1 MQGNNVVESN
11 TDGQH
16 KETTQPLLSVRGLC
30 KRFPIRKGL
39 FGKTVGHVHAVE
51 DFNLDLY
58 PGESIGLVG
67 ESGCGKTTAGRSIMR
82 LIEPTAGEIHFRGV
96 ELTGLSPIA
105 MREQRRHM
113 QMIFQDPYGS
123 LNPRMNV
130 AQILTEP
137 LIAHGIMN
145 AQEAR
150 IEAARLLERVDLP
163 ASHLE
168 RFPHEFSGGQR
179 QRIGIARALSLKPD
193 MIVCDEAVSALD
205 VSVQAQVIN
214 LLSDLQREYGM
225 SYIFI
230 AHDLAVVAHL
240 CHRVAVMYLGEI
252 VEIGPSEA
260 IYNNPIHP
268 YTQALLSA
276 IPADEPGQR
285 RQRIVLPGDLPSPL
299 NPPSAARM
307 AKRFTKHATA
317 FARDPLTLQEVEPG
331 HYVRAADLEIL
342 KDLAAQGA
350 AAWA

>member
-1 MQGNNVVESN
+1 MHGTETIESSAGVD
-11 TDGQH
+11 TADST
-16 KETTQPLLSVRGLC
+16 EPLLSVRGLC

-82 LIEPTAGEIHFRGV
+82 LIEPTAGSIQFRGTDLM
-96 ELTGLSPIA
+96 ELSPSA
-105 MREQRRHM
+105 LREQRRHM

-137 LIAHGIMN
+137 LMAHGIMN
-145 AQEAR
+145 ARDAR
-150 IEAARLLERVDLP
+150 DEAARLLARVDLP

-214 LLSDLQREYGM
+214 LLSDLQQEFGM

-260 IYNNPIHP
+260 IYNNPVHP

-285 RQRIVLPGDLPSPL
+285 RQRIVLRGLTKPL

-307 AKRFTKHATA
+307 AKRFSKHAAA
-317 FARDPLTLQEVEPG
+317 FASDPLTLQEVEPG
-331 HYVRAADLEIL
+331 HFVRRRS
-342 KDLAAQGA
+342 
-350 AAWA
+350 